1 MVYRGFM
8 SILSPTDRA
17 VLWRMTVTSG
27 SEERASRLK
36 ILASEILE
44 SAGRRLDL
52 YSDHDD
58 EIVEIVETVEIL
70 DASGLLG
77 RDDLREAFEDADEDD
92 DRAQTFAALL
102 ASHLDGAAEVERLG
116 VDVRLRALR
125 LAGVWRG
132 HVSDRAR
139 EAPEWLSVAQVAARY
154 GVTPQAVYKWIDTGR
169 VRAERTPGGSW
180 RLAAAQ
186 FDRHRVRQDAAT
198 ALKTKLVERAGN
210 APGPS
215 DEELAAEIV
224 ARRPPECS

>member
-1 MVYRGFM
+1 MMYRGPM

-17 VLWRMTVTSG
+17 VLWRLTVM
-27 SEERASRLK
+27 SESEGRASRLK

-52 YSDHDD
+52 YSDHH
-58 EIVEIVETVEIL
+58 EEVVETVEIL

-92 DRAQTFAALL
+92 DRAQVFAALL
-102 ASHLDGAAEVERLG
+102 ASHLDAAAEIERLG

-132 HVSDRAR
+132 HVRDRAR
-139 EAPEWLSVAQVAARY
+139 DEPEWWSAAQVATRY
-154 GVTPQAVYKWIDTGR
+154 GVTPQAVYKWIDAGR
-169 VRAERTPGGSW
+169 VSAERTPGGSW
-180 RLAAAQ
+180 RLAADQ
-186 FDRHRVRQDAAT
+186 FEPQRARQDAAT
-198 ALKTKLVERAGN
+198 ALKAKLVERAGS
-210 APGPS
+210 AASPS

-224 ARRPPECS
+224 ARRRS

>member
-1 MVYRGFM
+1 MMYRGLM

-52 YSDHDD
+52 YSDHD
-58 EIVEIVETVEIL
+58 EEVVETVEIL

-77 RDDLREAFEDADEDD
+77 RDDLREAFEDADEDH
-92 DRAQTFAALL
+92 DRAQAFAALL
-102 ASHLDGAAEVERLG
+102 ASHLDSAAEVERLG

-139 EAPEWLSVAQVAARY
+139 DEEPEWLSAAQVAARY
-154 GVTPQAVYKWIDTGR
+154 GVTPQAVYKWIDAGR

-180 RLAAAQ
+180 RLAADQ
-186 FDRHRVRQDAAT
+186 FEPQRARQRAAT
-198 ALKTKLVERAGN
+198 ALKAKLVERAGSE
-210 APGPS
+210 ASPS

-224 ARRPPECS
+224 ARRRS

>member
-1 MVYRGFM
+1 MMYRGLM

-52 YSDHDD
+52 YSDHD
-58 EIVEIVETVEIL
+58 EEVVETVEIL

-77 RDDLREAFEDADEDD
+77 CDDLREAFEDADEDD

-102 ASHLDGAAEVERLG
+102 ASHLDAAAEIERLG
-116 VDVRLRALR
+116 VEVRLRALR

-139 EAPEWLSVAQVAARY
+139 EATEWLSAAQVAARY
-154 GVTPQAVYKWIDTGR
+154 GVTPQAVYKWIEAGR

-180 RLAAAQ
+180 RLAADQ
-186 FDRHRVRQDAAT
+186 FQRSPARQDAAT
-198 ALKTKLVERAGN
+198 ALKAKLVERAEG
-210 APGPS
+210 GQS
-215 DEELAAEIV
+215 L
-224 ARRPPECS
+224 R

>member
-1 MVYRGFM
+1 M

-58 EIVEIVETVEIL
+58 EVIETVEIL

-92 DRAQTFAALL
+92 DRAQVFAALL
-102 ASHLDGAAEVERLG
+102 ASHLDAAAEIERLG

-132 HVSDRAR
+132 HVRDRAS
-139 EAPEWLSVAQVAARY
+139 EKHGWLSAAQVAARY
-154 GVTPQAVYKWIDTGR
+154 GVTPQAVYKWIEAGR

-180 RLAAAQ
+180 RLAADQ
-186 FDRHRVRQDAAT
+186 FEPRRPRQHAAT
-198 ALKTKLVERAGN
+198 ALKAKLVERGGSATS
-210 APGPS
+210 PS
-215 DEELAAEIV
+215 DEKLAAEIV
-224 ARRPPECS
+224 ARRRS

>member
-1 MVYRGFM
+1 M

-27 SEERASRLK
+27 SEERSSRLR
-36 ILASEILE
+36 ILASEVLE

-52 YSDHDD
+52 YGDHH
-58 EIVEIVETVEIL
+58 EEVVETVEIL

-77 RDDLREAFEDADEDD
+77 RDALREAFEDADEDD

-102 ASHLDGAAEVERLG
+102 ASHLDAAAEIERLG

-132 HVSDRAR
+132 HVRERAS
-139 EAPEWLSVAQVAARY
+139 EKTEWLSAAQVAARY
-154 GVTPQAVYKWIDTGR
+154 GVTPQAVYKWIDAGR
-169 VRAERTPGGSW
+169 VSAERTPGGSW
-180 RLAAAQ
+180 RLAADQ
-186 FDRHRVRQDAAT
+186 FEPQRARRDAAT
-198 ALKTKLVERAGN
+198 ALKAKLVERAGS
-210 APGPS
+210 AASPS

-224 ARRPPECS
+224 ARRRS